1 MRGPDC
7 RSGFSR
13 DSLPIAPILSMGTDL
28 DPFLEHTSAVRGC
41 AACGRYA
48 PSPTGDLHLGNLRT
62 ALVAWLQARLAGG
75 VFLLRMED
83 LDRPRNRAGSA
94 EKILHDLRRLGLD
107 WDEGPDRDGPLGPYV
122 QSDRNEFYRTAFD
135 SLRQDNRVFRCYCSR
150 KDVRDAASAPH
161 GGELVYPGTC
171 RPGQSPQ
178 EAPPMSSRRLAPAWR
193 FAVREGVVNFHD
205 CLQGIRCQ
213 NLVTA
218 VGDFVVKRRDE
229 AYAYQL
235 AVVVDDALMGVTDVV
250 RGEDLIDSTPRQIAL
265 QEALGLPTPR
275 YWHVP
280 VLRDNQGRRLS
291 KRDGSASLDEYCDA
305 GGTVE
310 SLIGRFAAELVLAEP
325 GMVLSAKELL
335 SGLKVS
341 DLFHGPAT
349 RLS

>member
-1 MRGPDC
+1 
-7 RSGFSR
+7 
-13 DSLPIAPILSMGTDL
+13 MGTDL
-28 DPFLEHTSAVRGC
+28 DPFLEHTIAVRGG

-107 WDEGPDRDGPLGPYV
+107 WDEGPDRGGPLGPYV

-135 SLRQDNRVFRCYCSR
+135 SLRQDDRVFPCYCSR
-150 KDVRDAASAPH
+150 RDVRDAASAPH
-161 GGELVYPGTC
+161 GGEFVYPGTC
-171 RPGQSPQ
+171 RPGGSRQATASS
-178 EAPPMSSRRLAPAWR
+178 SSRLPPAWR
-193 FAVREGVVNFHD
+193 FAVRGGVVCFHD
-205 CLQGIRCQ
+205 CLQGMLRQ
-213 NLVTA
+213 DLAAA

-229 AYAYQL
+229 VYAYQL

-280 VLRDNQGRRLS
+280 VIRDDQGRRLS
-291 KRDGSASLDEYCDA
+291 KRDGSASLDEYRDA

-310 SLIGRFAAELVLAEP
+310 SLVGRFAAELALVER

-341 DLFHGPAT
+341 DLFHCPAS